1 MFGAQLVFAHINEL
15 RMLKKLIHKLF
26 LPCSTATLLMEK
38 SIAKTISSREQKQ
51 LNIHLKI
58 CKWCRSYQEK
68 LKILDDILKRKIQ
81 SENKTD
87 SIDIQK
93 FKEKTMKNLKI

>member
-1 MFGAQLVFAHINEL
+1 
-15 RMLKKLIHKLF
+15 
-26 LPCSTATLLMEK
+26 MEK
-38 SIAKTISSREQKQ
+38 SIAKTISSKEQKQ

-58 CKWCRSYQEK
+58 CRWCRSYQEK

-81 SENKTD
+81 SENPTD
-87 SIDIQK
+87 SIDIQN

>member
-1 MFGAQLVFAHINEL
+1 
-15 RMLKKLIHKLF
+15 MLKKLIHKLF

-38 SIAKTISSREQKQ
+38 SIAKTISSKEQKQ

-58 CKWCRSYQEK
+58 CRWCRSYQEK

-81 SENKTD
+81 SERSTD
-87 SIDIQK
+87 SVDIQN